1 MAVDLIEFQ
10 RGLWAR
16 LQKARAADAQ
26 GSRLGVVSGAAR
38 WLLPLPESDSVLP
51 LPPVAAIPAVQPWYA
66 GLVNV
71 RGNLYG
77 VIDFALY
84 QGDEPTVR
92 NMNTRLIVMSQ
103 QKLRVN
109 AALMVAQI
117 LGLQNLSKFTLCA
130 RGSNAPSW
138 VRAEYRDA
146 AGEHW
151 RELDLNALVAE
162 ERFMKV
168 AAFAATA

>member
-10 RGLWAR
+10 RELWAR

-26 GSRLGVVSGAAR
+26 GSRLGVMSGSKR

-51 LPPVAAIPAVQPWYA
+51 LPPIAAIPAVQPWYA

-77 VIDFALY
+77 VVDFALF
-84 QGDEPTVR
+84 QGEEATAR

-103 QKLRVN
+103 QRLKVN

-117 LGLQNLSKFTLCA
+117 LGLQHLGKFTA
-130 RGSNAPSW
+130 RRRAADAPAW
-138 VRAEYRDA
+138 LPAEYDDA
-146 AGEHW
+146 DGERW
-151 RELDLNALVAE
+151 QELDLNALAAN

-168 AAFAATA
+168 AAIGAAA